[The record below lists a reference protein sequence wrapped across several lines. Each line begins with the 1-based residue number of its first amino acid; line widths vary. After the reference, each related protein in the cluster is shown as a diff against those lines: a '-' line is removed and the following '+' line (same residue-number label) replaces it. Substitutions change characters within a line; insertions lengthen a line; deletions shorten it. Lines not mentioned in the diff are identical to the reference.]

1 MGSGMA
7 PLMFPGVQHYLSC
20 MGMGIGPPPLPS
32 MQSPMNL
39 PRVPLVD
46 QSISTAPIQNQAV
59 ICQTPVLN
67 PVNYQNQM
75 QNSTFSDQFQR
86 FMGFHMQ
93 AASQVLY

>member
-1 MGSGMA
+1 MGSGIV
-7 PLMFPGVQHYLSC
+7 PVMFPGVQHFMSR
-20 MGMGIGPPPLPS
+20 MGMGMGPPPLPS
-32 MQSPMNL
+32 MQNPMHL

-46 QSISTAPIQNQAV
+46 QSISMTPTQNQAV

-75 QNSTFSDQFQR
+75 QNPTFSDQYAR

-93 AASQVLY
+93 AASQVL